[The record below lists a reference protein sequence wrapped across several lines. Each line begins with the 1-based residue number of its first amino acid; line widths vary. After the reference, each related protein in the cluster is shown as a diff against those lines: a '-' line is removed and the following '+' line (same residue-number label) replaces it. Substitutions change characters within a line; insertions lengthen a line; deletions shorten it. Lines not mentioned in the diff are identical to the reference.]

1 MSKEIERTTDAKRIS
16 LSVEKFIIVAFSI
29 ASISATISGIVSEV
43 SSLGDDDVAEKEAR
57 VKNDKRLQKEIEDL
71 RTELGNEIYDLRETI
86 KFILENDAIK

>member
-1 MSKEIERTTDAKRIS
+1 MSKEIEKTTDAKKIS

-43 SSLGDDDVAEKEAR
+43 GSLGDDDIAEKEAR
-57 VKNDKRLQKEIEDL
+57 VKNDKRLQREIDEV
-71 RTELGNEIYDLRETI
+71 REELGNEIYDLRETI